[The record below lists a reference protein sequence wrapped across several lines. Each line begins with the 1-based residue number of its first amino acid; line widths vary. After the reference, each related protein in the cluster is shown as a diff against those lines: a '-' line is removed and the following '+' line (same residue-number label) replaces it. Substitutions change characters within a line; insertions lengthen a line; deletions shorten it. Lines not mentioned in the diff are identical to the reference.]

1 MAVFIAER
9 LNGAGGV
16 EGHVSDGPHEP
27 IVSTGSDHIKAVL
40 AARIKPGPAPQ
51 WRSEYGS
58 DKELGEMGIKLS
70 DRDS

>member
-16 EGHVSDGPHEP
+16 EGHVSDRPHEP

-40 AARIKPGPAPQ
+40 AASIKPGPAPI
-51 WRSEYGS
+51 RRRDENTGT
-58 DKELGEMGIKLS
+58 EHEPGEMG
-70 DRDS
+70 R